1 MQHYCTNCSN
11 GLRLKD
17 EIFVFIVRLL
27 ESFTWI
33 IEIIVNYWLLFF
45 DKEHEKVEEEEKT

>member
-33 IEIIVNYWLLFF
+33 IEIIVNY
-45 DKEHEKVEEEEKT
+45 